1 MSVRWRRHGAQPM
14 MSENKATVTPE
25 WHQPAIQAIEGVSG
39 DTFAHRVLPTHV
51 FTRSAACKLDA
62 G

>member
-1 MSVRWRRHGAQPM
+1 M
-14 MSENKATVTPE
+14 MSENKATITPE
-25 WHQPAIQAIEGVSG
+25 WHQPAIQAIEGVPG

-51 FTRSAACKLDA
+51 LTRSAACKLDA